1 MKFVISSGLLSAR
14 LQTLGRVI
22 IPKNSMPILETFRF
36 TVSGQTLTVTASDPE
51 IWITTNIELEN
62 SEGDID
68 FTVSARTIQDAI
80 KEIPDQPLTFYVNT
94 EEHHIVVEYQ
104 NGKYDFTCDGAEE
117 YPECKTLASETVE
130 IDSPS
135 HILFDGINRALFAAA
150 DDQLRPQ
157 MNGIFFELN
166 EQGLAMVASDGRKM
180 ACTKATGV
188 TSEQQAS
195 FILPKKPANLLKPIL
210 AKEEEATH
218 IAFTGKNAVFT
229 TPNYTLFCR
238 LIEGRFPNYNSV
250 IPSDNPNHVI
260 VNRAAMIS
268 ALRRVLV
275 MSTAN
280 NSLVKLQAEP
290 NRVTI
295 SAQDIDY
302 AMGGE
307 EWLIADYMGPCM
319 SIGFKGALL
328 IELLNNMTGDDV
340 IFQLA
345 QDGSRAGVIVPAQQP
360 EEEDILMLIMPL
372 MLND

>member
-1 MKFVISSGLLSAR
+1 MKFVISSATLSAR

-36 TVSGQTLTVTASDPE
+36 SVSNQMLTITASDPE
-51 IWITTNIELEN
+51 IWITTRIELDS
-62 SEGDID
+62 SEGDVD
-68 FTVSARTIQDAI
+68 FTVIARTIQDAI
-80 KEIPDQPLTFYVNT
+80 KEIPDQPLTFYVT
-94 EEHHIVVEYQ
+94 PEEHHIVIEYQ
-104 NGKYDFTCDGAEE
+104 NGKYDFTCDGVEE
-117 YPECKTLASETVE
+117 YPDCKGLTDEAVRFS
-130 IDSPS
+130 IPAH
-135 HILFDGINRALFAAA
+135 HIFDGINRALFAAA

-157 MNGIFFELN
+157 MNGIFFEIN
-166 EQGLAMVASDGRKM
+166 DKGLAMVASDGRKM
-180 ACTKATGV
+180 ACTKIPSLAN
-188 TSEQQAS
+188 EQQAS
-195 FILPKKPANLLKPIL
+195 FILPKKPANILKPIL
-210 AKEEEATH
+210 SKEEGE
-218 IAFTGKNAVFT
+218 IDLAFTSKNAIFT
-229 TPNYTLFCR
+229 TPTYTLFCR

-250 IPSDNPNHVI
+250 IPSDNPNHVT

-275 MSTAN
+275 MSTAS

-290 NRVTI
+290 NRLTI

-307 EWLIADYMGPCM
+307 EWIIADYMGPCM

-328 IELLNNMTGDDV
+328 IELLGMMTGDDV
-340 IFQLA
+340 VLQLA

-360 EEEDILMLIMPL
+360 EDEDILMLIMPL